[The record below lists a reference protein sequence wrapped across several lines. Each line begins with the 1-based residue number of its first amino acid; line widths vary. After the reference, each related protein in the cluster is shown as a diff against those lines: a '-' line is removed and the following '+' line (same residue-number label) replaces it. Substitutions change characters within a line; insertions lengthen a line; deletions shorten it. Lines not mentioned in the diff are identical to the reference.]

1 VATKAL
7 VTLEQPED
15 ARRVRDTG
23 VEVIAEYPDSL
34 LVRGTDAQVD
44 RLAADGIESTPL
56 PEEPVQVTGASFA
69 FEDAVRAQDAVALR
83 PPPGRRAYYLV
94 KLAGP
99 PAPEWLRAL
108 AGLGAQV
115 HGTLP
120 GFVLLAGIL
129 PERVAAVRAEPWVEE
144 VTPFRPAMKVSP
156 KLRAQP
162 RPQLDAAHLAVATV
176 EDDPTPQ
183 LVEVSVFPGE
193 SIDEVAERIREVGG
207 TVVTS
212 LPLSLVATLPSAALT
227 DIADLPGIQAI
238 LPHALP
244 ELTNDRAALVMGIP
258 VDHVFAG
265 HSLTGAGQLV
275 GIADSGLDTGD
286 PHTVHAD
293 VRGRVAGLVSWP
305 TDPVWADFVTDPGHD
320 DGPADRASGH
330 GTHVTGSVLGDGAA
344 ARAAGATPVPT
355 GTAPQARA
363 FFQAIGQ
370 RVQWKTAAQL
380 AAEGIEPPFDTW
392 PPAADGLWGIPN
404 AIGRLFAQAHDAGA
418 RIHTNSWGAP
428 VGGVYNA
435 NARAVDEFMWEHP
448 DFLLLFSAGNSGVDQ
463 DRDGLIEADSIGS
476 PGTAK
481 NCLTVGA
488 TENDRPHGSQPP
500 PGLDRDWSELTKYP
514 AMTAAGHVSDDVDG
528 MAAFSSRG
536 PTDDGR
542 VKPDVVAP
550 GTNVLST
557 FSSVFPDSQTP
568 LWGRLPAGHPLRRL
582 YCWSGGTSM
591 ATPLVA
597 GAAALVRQHLLEQR
611 GHAEPSAALLKALLV
626 NGAVPIAG
634 QFPGEVPGMPDPVQ
648 GFGRVDVTR
657 CVAPAAPLVFAD
669 DPADA
674 VSTGQ
679 IRTYRIEAADP
690 SVPLKVTLAW
700 TDAPAP
706 LGSGGL
712 TNQLYLQVRRPD
724 GTVLGGDTTPFPTA
738 TNNVQQVVIEDP
750 APGVY
755 TVRVRGVA
763 VIAGAPGAG
772 PVPRQGF
779 ALAVSNGALTDAV
792 PAGQRTG
799 TEPVAVSRLSPA
811 VSRSA

>member
-7 VTLEQPED
+7 VTLAEPED
-15 ARRVRDTG
+15 ARTVRETG
-23 VEVIAEYPDSL
+23 VEVLAEYPDSL

-44 RLAADGIESTPL
+44 RLAADGLESTPL
-56 PEEPVQVTGASFA
+56 PDQPVQVTGASFA
-69 FEDAVRAQDAVALR
+69 FEDAVLAQDAVTLR

-99 PAPEWLRAL
+99 PAADWLRAL
-108 AGLGAQV
+108 AGLGAEV

-120 GFVLLAGIL
+120 GFVLLVGML
-129 PERVAAVRAEPWVEE
+129 PERLAAVRAEPWVEE

-162 RPQLDAAHLAVATV
+162 RPELDAADLAVAAA

-193 SIDEVAERIREVGG
+193 SVAEVGERVRAVGG
-207 TVVTS
+207 TVLTS
-212 LPLSLVATLPSAALT
+212 LPRSLVAKVPATAVA
-227 DIADLPGIQAI
+227 DIAELPGIQAI

-244 ELTNDRAALVMGIP
+244 ELSNDRAGLVMAVP

-265 HSLTGAGQLV
+265 RPLTGAGQLV

-286 PHTVHAD
+286 PDTLHAD
-293 VRGRVAGLVSWP
+293 IRGRVAGLASWP
-305 TDPVWADFVTDPGHD
+305 TDPIWADLVTDPPGHD
-320 DGPADRASGH
+320 DGPADRVSGH

-344 ARAAGATPVPT
+344 ARAAGATPVPA
-355 GTAPQARA
+355 GTAPQAHA

-370 RVQWKTAAQL
+370 QVTWKTAAQL
-380 AAEGIEPPFDTW
+380 AAEGVEPPFDPW
-392 PPAADGLWGIPN
+392 PPHADGLWGIPN
-404 AIGRLFAQAHDAGA
+404 DVTLLFEQAYEAGV

-428 VGGVYNA
+428 VAGVYNA

-448 DFLLLFSAGNSGVDQ
+448 DFLLLFSAGNSGVDA
-463 DRDGLIEADSIGS
+463 DADGVVEADSIGS

-488 TENDRPHGSQPP
+488 SENDRPHGSVPP
-500 PGLDRDWSELTKYP
+500 PGIDRNWSELVKYP
-514 AMTAAGHVSDDVDG
+514 AMTSAGHVSDDVDG

-550 GTNVLST
+550 GTNVLSLL
-557 FSSVFPDSQTP
+557 SSVFPASATP
-568 LWGRLPAGHPLRRL
+568 LWGRLPAGHPLRGL

-597 GAAALVRQHLLEQR
+597 GAAALVRQHLVEQR
-611 GHAEPSAALLKALLV
+611 GHARPSAALVKAFLV
-626 NGAVPIAG
+626 NGAVPMAG
-634 QFPGEVPGMPDPVQ
+634 QFAGEVQGVPDPVQ

-657 CVAPAAPLVFAD
+657 CLAPQPAPVLFAD
-669 DPADA
+669 DPTEA
-674 VSTGQ
+674 VSTGE
-679 IRTYRIEAADP
+679 IRTYRIEAVDP
-690 SVPLKVTLAW
+690 SVPVKVTLAW
-700 TDAPAP
+700 TDAPAAT
-706 LGSGGL
+706 GTGGV
-712 TNQLYLQVRRPD
+712 TNQLYLQVRSPG
-724 GTVLGGDTTPFPTA
+724 GTVVDGDAAPFPTV
-738 TNNVQQVVIEDP
+738 TNNVQQIVVEDP

-763 VIAGAPGAG
+763 VTAAAPGAGRG
-772 PVPRQGF
+772 PVPRQDF
-779 ALAVSNGALTDAV
+779 ALAVANGVLTDVAV
-792 PAGQRTG
+792 TGERTG
-799 TEPVAVSRLSPA
+799 TEPVAVPG
-811 VSRSA
+811 